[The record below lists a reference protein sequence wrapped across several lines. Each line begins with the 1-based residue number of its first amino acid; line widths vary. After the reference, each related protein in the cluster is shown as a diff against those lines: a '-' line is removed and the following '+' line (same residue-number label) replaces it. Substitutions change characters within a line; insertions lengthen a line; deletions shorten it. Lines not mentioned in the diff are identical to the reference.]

1 MTTGNLIFKSLTAE
15 RRRPAPTA
23 TEKGAV
29 AAQYESYSVAVNPT
43 ANDVVALCVLPANHV
58 PVDIILDTDDLD
70 ASTGVTISVGVVN
83 KTPDE
88 LLTATTADISTATA
102 DGGAVWIASSAAAQT
117 GVIARPTTKA
127 FLRVTPSATDR
138 IIGLQ
143 FTAAASGTFSA
154 GRVGLCF
161 FYRPATFGV

>member
-1 MTTGNLIFKSLTAE
+1 MTTGNLIYKSETAQ

-29 AAQYESYSVAVNPT
+29 AAQYEYYSVTANPT
-43 ANDVVALCVLPANHV
+43 ANDVVALCVLPANHL

-70 ASTGVTISVGVVN
+70 ASTGITISVGVVD
-83 KTPDE
+83 KTPDQ
-88 LLTATTADISTATA
+88 LLTATTADISTTAA
-102 DGGAVWIASSAAAQT
+102 DGGAVWIATSAAAQT

-127 FLRVTPSATDR
+127 FLRVTPSTSDR

-143 FTAAASGTFSA
+143 FTAAASGAFSA

-161 FYRPATFGV
+161 FYRPAAFGV